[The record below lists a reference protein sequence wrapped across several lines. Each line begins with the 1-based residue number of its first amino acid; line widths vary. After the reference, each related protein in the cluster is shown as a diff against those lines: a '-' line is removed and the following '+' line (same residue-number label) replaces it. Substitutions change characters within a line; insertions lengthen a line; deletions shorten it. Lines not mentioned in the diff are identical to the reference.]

1 MAKNKRT
8 ITPEHLKKMQNGR
21 KRKQMLDKRKEGI
34 KNLEYRLYIGAH
46 KK

>member
-8 ITPEHLKKMQNGR
+8 ITPEHLKKMQEGR
-21 KRKQMLDKRKEGI
+21 KKKQMLNQRKEGI
-34 KNLEYRLYIGAH
+34 KNLEHRLYIGAH